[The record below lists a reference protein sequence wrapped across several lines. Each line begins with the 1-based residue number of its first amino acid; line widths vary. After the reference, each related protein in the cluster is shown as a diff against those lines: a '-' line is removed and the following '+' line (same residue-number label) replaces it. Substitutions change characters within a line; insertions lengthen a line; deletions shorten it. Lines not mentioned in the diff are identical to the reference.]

1 MTCTTERLVER
12 GLGEMQIVYEHQRQ
26 VLIGTGH
33 RGREGCVAVSVAR
46 PPGKGRRRPFHG
58 GDRNPKG
65 KGKSKSN
72 LPPRQTYV
80 TEFNEPETIHEEPD
94 PDTTEVNDDD
104 GEEDD
109 QPDNEADEE
118 ADDGGSWDDDPEVAE
133 ILTITA
139 LASWLESCKLA
150 SMAQVALPCPRSPS
164 QRGRGTHIVPHAA
177 KAGDAGCSA
186 SGKGRNKSTTY
197 RDGGKNTGG
206 GKGEKGKAK
215 FVHFT
220 MVATRMMKQSPNML
234 LMLSWSHS

>member
-1 MTCTTERLVER
+1 M
-12 GLGEMQIVYEHQRQ
+12 
-26 VLIGTGH
+26 
-33 RGREGCVAVSVAR
+33 
-46 PPGKGRRRPFHG
+46 
-58 GDRNPKG
+58 
-65 KGKSKSN
+65 
-72 LPPRQTYV
+72 

-139 LASWLESCKLA
+139 RKLA
-150 SMAQVALPCPRSPS
+150 GVTQARKYGS
-164 QRGRGTHIVPHAA
+164 GTNPMPKKTIAERKRNTRCSACGQQGHW
-177 KAGDAGCSA
+177 AGDAECSA
-186 SGKGRNKSTTY
+186 SGKGSNKSTTY